1 MTPASHH
8 SAFFLVLRRMRAPL
22 ITLIVIF
29 SVSVLGMTLV
39 PGLDPSGQPRHMSFF
54 HALYFISYTATT
66 IGFGEIPHEFSEQ
79 QRLWALVCIY
89 MSVIGWAYTLG
100 TVFAL
105 LQDQTFQG
113 ALRTERFARA
123 VRRIGEPFYLI
134 CGYGETGRLICRA
147 LDRLGRRAVV
157 LECDDTKAG
166 EIDLHEYVTDIPV
179 LKADASKPELLRF
192 AGLTS
197 RHCVGVMALT
207 NDDQANL
214 AVAISARLLAP
225 QLPALCRVQH
235 AETAANMASFGTRH
249 IINPFEK
256 FADYLA
262 LALHA
267 PAAYHLLT
275 WLTGLP
281 GSTVPRHR
289 DPPRG
294 HWVLCGHGSFG
305 SVMVGA
311 LDSEGVPVT
320 IIDRAPP
327 SDPEH
332 RWVKGE
338 GTGAPALIEAGV
350 RDAVG
355 IVATTGSDVDNLSI
369 VVTARELNP
378 ALFTILRQNHY
389 SNRALFDA
397 FESDLVVVPSQIIA
411 HECLAILTTPLLVPF
426 LRAARKRDE
435 AWCDA
440 LVTQLTGR
448 FGWEVPSVWSV
459 RVDAADSPALA
470 AHLASTSVPPSI
482 SALLASP
489 QSRGQL
495 LPCEVLFMQRRT
507 GEELVTP
514 SADVL
519 LQPGDHLLLVGRPG
533 ARRDLALTLGNQ
545 HTLSY
550 VLSGKELPGGYVW
563 EWLAGRKKPA

>member
-1 MTPASHH
+1 
-8 SAFFLVLRRMRAPL
+8 
-22 ITLIVIF
+22 
-29 SVSVLGMTLV
+29 
-39 PGLDPSGQPRHMSFF
+39 
-54 HALYFISYTATT
+54 
-66 IGFGEIPHEFSEQ
+66 
-79 QRLWALVCIY
+79 
-89 MSVIGWAYTLG
+89 
-100 TVFAL
+100 
-105 LQDQTFQG
+105 
-113 ALRTERFARA
+113 
-123 VRRIGEPFYLI
+123 
-134 CGYGETGRLICRA
+134 
-147 LDRLGRRAVV
+147 
-157 LECDDTKAG
+157 
-166 EIDLHEYVTDIPV
+166 
-179 LKADASKPELLRF
+179 
-192 AGLTS
+192 
-197 RHCVGVMALT
+197 
-207 NDDQANL
+207 
-214 AVAISARLLAP
+214 
-225 QLPALCRVQH
+225 
-235 AETAANMASFGTRH
+235 
-249 IINPFEK
+249 
-256 FADYLA
+256 
-262 LALHA
+262 
-267 PAAYHLLT
+267 
-275 WLTGLP
+275 
-281 GSTVPRHR
+281 
-289 DPPRG
+289 
-294 HWVLCGHGSFG
+294 
-305 SVMVGA
+305 
-311 LDSEGVPVT
+311 
-320 IIDRAPP
+320 
-327 SDPEH
+327 
-332 RWVKGE
+332 
-338 GTGAPALIEAGV
+338 
-350 RDAVG
+350 
-355 IVATTGSDVDNLSI
+355 VDNLSI